1 LTDTQTMASHQ
12 DALRAVEGALAFNDI
27 AGAVSIAV
35 EAVRTG
41 ADHPL
46 LLNLAAHQL
55 ETQHR
60 YVEAAA
66 LLERALQQS
75 PDDLNLLCALGLC
88 LSRSNRRES
97 AVAAFDAVLQSQ
109 PDFAPAHYGKG
120 SAFEL
125 MGDLEG
131 ARRHYEAAA
140 SLFPGYAEPLGGL
153 ASLAARRGDLPEA
166 RSLAERALAI
176 DPALT
181 VARIALA
188 SAQLGEKDLP
198 GAEASAKALLTEP
211 RLDPTDRPMVQALLG
226 DALEGQDRAAEAFAA
241 YAAGNAEARQQN
253 RAEYEG
259 EGVETHLQLVRR
271 IEAFLAGLKPGDW
284 APQRVEDE
292 GMGAREHV
300 FLIGFPR
307 SGTTLLEQILASHP
321 DVISLEER
329 PTLEDADLAYLV
341 EPEGLERL
349 AKAPAAE
356 LADLQRRY
364 WARVADYGVDP
375 AGKVFID
382 KLPLNTVKL
391 SMISALFPKAKVLF
405 ALRDPRDVVLSC
417 FRRAF
422 GMNPAMYQFTS
433 LEGTAVF
440 YDAVMR
446 LEQVSTERTPVEM
459 AEVKYEDLI
468 ADLEG
473 EARQVCAFLGLEW
486 TDDLKAF
493 AQKSRERTIRTPS
506 AKQVARGL
514 YRGDGQWRR
523 YEQELAPV
531 LPMLKPWLVRFGY
544 EPAQ

>member
-1 LTDTQTMASHQ
+1 MTDTQTMSSSMEAV
-12 DALRAVEGALAFNDI
+12 RAAEGALAFNDM
-27 AGAVSIAV
+27 ASALTIAV
-35 EAVRTG
+35 EAVKAG

-46 LLNLAAHQL
+46 LLNLAAHSL

-60 YVEAAA
+60 YAEAVE
-66 LLERALQQS
+66 LLERALEQA

-88 LSRSNRRES
+88 LSRSGRREAS
-97 AVAAFDAVLQSQ
+97 LAAFDAVLQVQ

-125 MGDLEG
+125 LGDLDG

-140 SLFPGYAEPLGGL
+140 GLFPGYAEPLGGL
-153 ASLAARRGDLPEA
+153 ASLAARRGDVAEA
-166 RSLAERALAI
+166 RSLAERALAV
-176 DPALT
+176 DPSLT

-188 SAQLGEKDLP
+188 SARLGEKDLA
-198 GAEASAKALLTEP
+198 GAEAAARDLLADP

-226 DALEGQDRAAEAFAA
+226 DALDGQDRAAEAFAA
-241 YAAGNAEARQQN
+241 YAAGNAESREQH

-271 IEAFLAGLKPGDW
+271 IEAFLNGLKPGDW
-284 APQRVEDE
+284 APERVEDE
-292 GMGAREHV
+292 GMGARAHV

-307 SGTTLLEQILASHP
+307 SGTTLLEQIIATHP
-321 DVISLEER
+321 DVVSLEER
-329 PTLEDADLAYLV
+329 PTLEDADAAYLI
-341 EPEGLERL
+341 EPDGLGRL
-349 AKAPAAE
+349 ARASASE
-356 LADLQRRY
+356 LSDLQRRY

-391 SMISALFPKAKVLF
+391 SIINALFPKAKVLF

-433 LEGTAVF
+433 LEGTATF

-446 LEQVSTERTPVEM
+446 LEQVSAERTPVEM
-459 AEVKYEDLI
+459 AEVRYEDLI
-468 ADLEG
+468 GDLEG
-473 EARQVCAFLGLEW
+473 EARQVCDFLGLEW
-486 TDDLKAF
+486 TDDLKDF
-493 AQKSRERTIRTPS
+493 AEKSRERTIRTPS

-523 YEQELAPV
+523 YEQELASV
-531 LPMLKPWLVRFGY
+531 LPTLKPWLKRFGY
-544 EPAQ
+544 EPAE